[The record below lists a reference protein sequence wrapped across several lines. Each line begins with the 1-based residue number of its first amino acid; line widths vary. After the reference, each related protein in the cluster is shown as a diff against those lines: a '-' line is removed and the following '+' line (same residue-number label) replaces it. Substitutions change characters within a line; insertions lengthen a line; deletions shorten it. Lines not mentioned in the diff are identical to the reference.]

1 MEALLQDLRYAIR
14 SLTHTPGFTAVVTL
28 TLALGIGGTASVFS
42 ALNLAV
48 ISAPPFPK
56 PEQLVA
62 LDVTVAW
69 PGAPTESI
77 GWSYPK
83 FETMR
88 AATTLLEDV
97 TARLGQEVTIVGGAE
112 PERVRAEMVS
122 PAYFALLGIR
132 PAIGRVL
139 DHADDAEATA
149 AVVVLSHSTWRADF
163 GGDSS
168 IVGRALRVNGVPMVV
183 VGVAQPGFRGLGG
196 DAGAWVPIRALTRL
210 NNFNVLDERWAHQ
223 FTGFA
228 RLRPGVTLDQA
239 RAEMESIGRIV
250 DRAHPMPG
258 GGGARWGAVVAPFS
272 AARDNPAS
280 RSILFVLAGAVG
292 LLLLL
297 ACVNVANML
306 LVRALAREREIV
318 IRSALGASRWRLV
331 RQLLLESMVLTG
343 AGGIAGMGL
352 AVWGIQLLRTAVPGT
367 VSSHGVQFLRAEA
380 LSLNLD
386 SIAFTAAVVIAAG
399 VVMGLAPAWHLW
411 RADARLAIRAG
422 ASVSRGVGSLRRMRL
437 RGGLVVAQVA
447 LAAVLL
453 IGAGLMYRTLAR
465 LAAVQLGFTPDGVVA
480 VRYGLP
486 LANSTVTDPARFHA
500 SVLERFRAILG
511 VTGVAMSGCAPLEGC
526 SEVPTV
532 SRIDG
537 RPPYSEAETPTVRTH
552 HVSDDYFRVLGIP
565 LLRGRLFEAQ
575 DQASSPPV
583 IVLSETAARRIFGT
597 SAGIG
602 RRIAPS
608 IEPFSKHM
616 GEVIGIVADVKQV
629 HVQEDP
635 QADVYVSLRQAPYN
649 ELTVFFKTSA
659 NHLAI
664 LPAARAAMRELA
676 SDVPLYAA
684 KPLPQFVHEATARER
699 LILISL
705 LAFAGLGLV
714 LAAIGVYGVLAFSVA
729 QRTHEVGVRMALGAR
744 TVDILRHVV
753 GQGVVL
759 VAVGVGIGG
768 VLALALT
775 RALRGVL
782 FGVAPDDP
790 VTLAAVAVLLMG
802 VACVASFVPARRAM
816 RVDPVVTLRAD

>member
-83 FETMR
+83 FATMR

-97 TARLGQEVTIVGGAE
+97 TARLGQDVTIVGGAE
-112 PERVRAEMVS
+112 PERVRAEVVS

-139 DHADDAEATA
+139 DNADDAEATA
-149 AVVVLSHSTWRADF
+149 GVVVLSHSTWRADF

-168 IVGRALRVNGVPMVV
+168 IVGRALRINGAPMVV

-239 RAEMESIGRIV
+239 RAEMEAIGRIV
-250 DRAHPMPG
+250 VRAHPMPG
-258 GGGARWGAVVAPFS
+258 GGARWGAVLAPFS
-272 AARDNPAS
+272 EARDNPAS

-318 IRSALGASRWRLV
+318 IRSALGAGRWRLV
-331 RQLLLESMVLTG
+331 RQLLLESMLLTG

-367 VSSHGVQFLRAEA
+367 VNSHGVQFLRAEA

-399 VVMGLAPAWHLW
+399 LVMGLAPAWHLW

-453 IGAGLMYRTLAR
+453 IGAGLMYRTLTR

-500 SVLERFRAILG
+500 SVLERFRVIPG
-511 VTGVAMSGCAPLEGC
+511 VSGVAMSGYAPLEGR
-526 SEVPTV
+526 SEVLTV

-565 LLRGRLFEAQ
+565 LLQGRLFEAQ
-575 DQASSPPV
+575 DQASSALV
-583 IVLSETAARRIFGT
+583 VVMSETAARRIFGT
-597 SAGIG
+597 STAIG

-608 IEPFSKHM
+608 MEPFSKHM

-699 LILISL
+699 LILVSL

-729 QRTHEVGVRMALGAR
+729 QRTHDVGVRMALGAR

-775 RALRGVL
+775 RTLRGVL
-782 FGVAPDDP
+782 FGVAPGDP
-790 VTLAAVAVLLMG
+790 VTLAAVAVLLIS